1 MDDRA
6 PDRVGDTTRFTA
18 TRTVQ
23 DLVDDVLADQEGLE
37 DRLDSCDA
45 YVVLVA
51 DPATGA
57 LDSYGPFDGPT
68 ALFDA
73 ERRRQ
78 ELDQGDLDDVGVTVV
93 RHHLPHPGDRGRHA
107 VA

>member
-6 PDRVGDTTRFTA
+6 PDRAADTRHTVTRD
-18 TRTVQ
+18 VQ
-23 DLVDDVLADQEGLE
+23 DLVEDVLADQEALE

-68 ALFDA
+68 ALIDA

-78 ELDQGDLDDVGVTVV
+78 DLDQGDLDDVGVTVV
-93 RHHLPHPGDRGRHA
+93 RHHLPAPGPRGRHA
-107 VA
+107 IA